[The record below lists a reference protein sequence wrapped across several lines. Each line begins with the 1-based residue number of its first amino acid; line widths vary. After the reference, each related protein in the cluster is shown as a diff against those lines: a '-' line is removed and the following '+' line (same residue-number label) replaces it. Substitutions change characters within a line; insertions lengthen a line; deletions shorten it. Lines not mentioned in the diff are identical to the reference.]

1 MPHPTSLHLNK
12 GERYKLAKFGC
23 FLRASE
29 QTFYIDWSWPNLP
42 TAKSARVVVRFIP
55 ATEEGVSLFCVAFE
69 VSPVW
74 FLPRYSFC
82 PLNLTNQT
90 HRNTLELILKSGQI
104 PIRFVQQN
112 RCVPRVLA
120 LSKAEV
126 VRLRELYNRA
136 LDRVGDKKADRTDFN
151 AALREFE
158 SSGRA
163 PQYFPWYLSES
174 EIEQAIDY
182 LNEQKASLPAEK
194 VQEWDTFS
202 QIGFMRLCVRSTDL
216 E

>member
-1 MPHPTSLHLNK
+1 MSRPISLRLTK
-12 GERYKLAKFGC
+12 GEKYQLARFGC
-23 FLRASE
+23 FLKAAE
-29 QTFYIDWSWPNLP
+29 QAFFIDWSWPDLRA
-42 TAKSARVVVRFIP
+42 AKSARVVTRFIP
-55 ATEEGVSLFCVAFE
+55 ATEEGVSLLGVTFE

-74 FLPRYSFC
+74 FLPRYSLC
-82 PLNLTNQT
+82 PLNLTNRT
-90 HRNTLELILKSGQI
+90 HRNTLESILKSGQI
-104 PIRFVQQN
+104 PIRFVQHN

-126 VRLRELYNRA
+126 VRSRELYNRA
-136 LDRVGDKKADRTDFN
+136 LNRVGDKKADRAAFN

-182 LNEQKASLPAEK
+182 LKEQKASLPAEK
-194 VQEWDTFS
+194 VQEWD
-202 QIGFMRLCVRSTDL
+202 
-216 E
+216 